1 MRLTKPYTNS
11 GSAALDESTLSKED
25 AQIYRAF
32 QNTFAK
38 KPIPRRTTSVTNP
51 TVSKNQFVSLH
62 CELYNFA
69 FLAGNLK

>member
-11 GSAALDESTLSKED
+11 GSAQLDESTLSTED
-25 AQIYRAF
+25 AQIYRDF
-32 QNTFAK
+32 HNTIGK
-38 KPIPRRTTSVTNP
+38 KHTPRMTTSVTNP